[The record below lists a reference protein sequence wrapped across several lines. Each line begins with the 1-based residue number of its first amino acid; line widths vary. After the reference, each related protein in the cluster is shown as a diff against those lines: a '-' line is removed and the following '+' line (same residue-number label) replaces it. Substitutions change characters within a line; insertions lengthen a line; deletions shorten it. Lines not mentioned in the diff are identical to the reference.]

1 MAKNLV
7 TLEEFKIYKNINSTE
22 QDELINALIKRVSAF
37 VKNFCK
43 RTFIDYSTSNK
54 VEYFDAVDV
63 EDVFV
68 SELPILSIASVEVS
82 NDGGATYETP
92 IIEYTDYFVD
102 YELGHIVSSTCFTQ
116 FGTSTVSSGK
126 SKRSLKLTYK
136 GGYVI
141 LPDDLKQATLDLVE
155 YYRANEYTP
164 RQNFGQFQTENLGF
178 RAGSSSNLP
187 SHILRVFSL
196 YREL

>member
-7 TLEEFKIYKNINSTE
+7 TLEEFKIYKSISSTE
-22 QDELINALIKRVSAF
+22 QDELLTALIKRVSSF

-43 RTFIDYSTSNK
+43 RTFIDYSTINK

-63 EDVFV
+63 DEVFL
-68 SELPILSIASVEVS
+68 SELPIISVTSVEVS
-82 NDGGATYETP
+82 NDGGATYEAP
-92 IIEYTDYFVD
+92 LTDYVD
-102 YELGHIVSSTCFTQ
+102 YFIDSDLGRIIASTYFTITGSS
-116 FGTSTVSSGK
+116 SVLAGK
-126 SKRSLKLTYK
+126 SKRSLRVTYK
-136 GGYVI
+136 GGYVA

-178 RAGSSSNLP
+178 RSGSSSNLP
-187 SHILRVFSL
+187 SHILRVLSL